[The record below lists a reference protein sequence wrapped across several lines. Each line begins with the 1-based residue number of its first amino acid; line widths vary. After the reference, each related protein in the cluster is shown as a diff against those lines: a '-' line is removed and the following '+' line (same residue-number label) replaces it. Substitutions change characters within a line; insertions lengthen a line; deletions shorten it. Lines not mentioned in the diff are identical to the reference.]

1 VAGVLTIGS
10 TTVDFVFHVDGF
22 PTKAEKHRAVGAEI
36 LLGGCAANAAVTIA
50 RLGGMSLLAA
60 DIGDDHTADIIL
72 KELAKTGVDTQLV
85 RRVCGARSS
94 CSTVQI
100 SADGER
106 MILNYRGQGLHQDA
120 GLVEHAPQVGAV
132 LVDARW
138 PAGAV
143 AGLAHAAKN
152 GIPGIIDV
160 EAGIDPA
167 LLGKATHLAFS
178 AQGARALYP
187 DQQLGDAIRKAAAEN
202 ENWACVTDGEHGV
215 LFSDGSQI
223 THRPGFDITAVDT
236 LGAGDTW
243 HGAFALLLAEGA
255 DEQAAIRF
263 ASATAALKCTKS
275 GGHKA
280 LPDRQTVHSFLEEN
294 KDAA

>member
-22 PTKAEKHRAVGAEI
+22 PTQAEKHRAGGAEI

-50 RLGGMSLLAA
+50 WLGGMSLLAA
-60 DIGDDHTADIIL
+60 DIGDDHAADIIL

-85 RRVCGARSS
+85 RRVRGARSS
-94 CSTVQI
+94 CSTVLVN
-100 SADGER
+100 ADGER
-106 MILNYRGQGLHQDA
+106 MIVNYRGQGLHQDA
-120 GLVEHAPQVGAV
+120 GLVEHALQVGAV

-138 PAGAV
+138 PAGAA
-143 AGLAHAAKN
+143 AGLAHAAEN

-160 EAGIDPA
+160 EAGIDTA
-167 LLGKATHLAFS
+167 LLGQATHLAFS
-178 AQGARALYP
+178 AQGLHRLYP
-187 DQQLGDAIRKAAAEN
+187 DLPPGDAIRMAAAKHD
-202 ENWACVTDGEHGV
+202 NWACVTDGEHGV
-215 LFSDGSQI
+215 LFSDGSQVS
-223 THRPGFDITAVDT
+223 HQPGAAVDT
-236 LGAGDTW
+236 LGAGDIW

-280 LPDRQTVHSFLEEN
+280 IPNRQTVNSFLEEN
-294 KDAA
+294 NDAA